1 LAGGLTP
8 EMRSSLEAM
17 GFRPKKHLGQNFMRD
32 GNMIATL
39 ARAAGV
45 KAGEIVLEPG
55 PGAGALTAELL
66 QIGAEVFAVELD
78 PMLVQYLQQRFSE
91 HPGFELLQADILGKG
106 RRLNPLILSKLNKRP
121 FVLASNL
128 PYSAATPFLIS
139 LVGSELLW
147 QRGAVTIQR
156 EVAER
161 LSAPAGTSKYGA
173 ASALLQLRAKVR
185 LERNIPPE
193 VFWPRPKIESSILVI
208 EPLTQPS
215 VASAEMDSLAAFLRG
230 LFSAR
235 RKSLPKALLSA
246 GVVKNQVFPAIEE
259 TGFNPKSRPAELSP
273 SDLARL
279 WRITRQA

>member
-1 LAGGLTP
+1 
-8 EMRSSLEAM
+8 MRSSLEAL

-32 GNMIATL
+32 GNMIAAL

-45 KAGEIVLEPG
+45 ESGQMVLEPG

-66 QIGAEVFAVELD
+66 QIGAKVLAVELD
-78 PMLVQYLQQRFSE
+78 PTLVQYLQQRFSD
-91 HPGFELLQADILGKG
+91 HPGFELIHGDILEKG
-106 RRLNPLILSKLNKRP
+106 RRLNHLILSKLQERP

-147 QRGAVTIQR
+147 QRGAVTVQK

-161 LSAPAGTSKYGA
+161 LSAPAGSSKYGA
-173 ASALLQLRAKVR
+173 ASALLQLRARAR

-208 EPLTQPS
+208 EPLAQPL
-215 VASAEMDSLAAFLRG
+215 VASEEMDSLAGFLRG

-235 RKSLPKALLSA
+235 RKGLPKALLAA
-246 GVVKNQVFPAIEE
+246 GMAKGKISQAIEE
-259 TGFNPKSRPAELSP
+259 TGFTPKNRPAELSP
-273 SDLARL
+273 PDLARL
-279 WRITRQA
+279 WRITCQP